1 MSTELRN
8 VPGCKYQYELRQV
21 RFFGGVDRGVC
32 LQVTDTKGNFLQLTK
47 EQARNLAVELMLFA
61 EDREVETEYEVEE
74 TE

>member
-21 RFFGGVDRGVC
+21 RFFGGVDRGAC
-32 LQVTDTKGNFLQLTK
+32 LLVKDQKGDSLQLTK

-61 EDREVETEYEVEE
+61 EGREVEMEYKSD
-74 TE
+74 